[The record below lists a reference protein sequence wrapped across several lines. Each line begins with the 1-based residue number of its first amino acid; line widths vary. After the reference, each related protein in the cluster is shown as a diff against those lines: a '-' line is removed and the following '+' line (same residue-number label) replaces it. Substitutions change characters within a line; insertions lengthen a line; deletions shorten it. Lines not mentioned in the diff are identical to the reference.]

1 MGRTATKPKPAVE
14 LPELD
19 SAAINQNIATM
30 TEHSAEVMAQ
40 FGDGLPYDRIRVV
53 NEARFYMA
61 QSAEAML
68 EAGKRLIVLKEHE
81 PHGDFTQIVTE
92 QLGIHERAA
101 RRMMQAALK
110 YLSPA
115 LESKRTTLS
124 VLGKAKLLELISEDD
139 DDLVALADGGTVA
152 GLDLDDIERMS
163 CRELRK
169 ALR

>member
-92 QLGIHERAA
+92 QLGLADRTA
-101 RRMMQAALK
+101 RLMMQAAFK

-115 LESKRTTLS
+115 LESKRQ
-124 VLGKAKLLELISEDD
+124 
-139 DDLVALADGGTVA
+139 ALAVWGRRSSSSCWQKMMKTWLRWLTEERSPA
-152 GLDLDDIERMS
+152 LIWTTSIE
-163 CRELRK
+163 
-169 ALR
+169 